1 MTYED
6 LKTFVAEQM
15 SLAHVYQP
23 VMLKTLLEN
32 DGEASSETIAAQ
44 ILAKDPTQLQYYVDR
59 VKNMVGRVLTK
70 ERGITE
76 RQGNNY
82 LLKGFNNL
90 SKTEVAELVR
100 LCDLRLEE
108 YENAREGKQWEH
120 RDRTRKPISGSVRY
134 EVIKR
139 ARARCEACGISLDQ
153 RNLEVDHIVPKSL
166 GGKDDISNYQALCYL
181 CNANK
186 GNRDDTDF
194 RGTADT
200 YAEREPDCLFCDLQ
214 GTERVVAENTLC
226 YLIEDA
232 YPVTEGHALI
242 IPKRHVSDYFGLTQ
256 AEINATNLLLCDRK
270 AYLQK
275 RDASITGFNIGMN
288 CGEDAGQTIFHSHTH
303 LIPRRSGDVIDPTGG
318 VRYVIPEKANY
329 KSR

>member
-6 LKTFVAEQM
+6 LKTFIANKM

-32 DGEASSETIAAQ
+32 DGRASNETIAAQ

-82 LLKGFNNL
+82 LLNGFNNL

-108 YENAREGKQWEH
+108 YENARDGKQWEH

-139 ARARCEACGISLDQ
+139 ARARCEACGIIIRVSGV
-153 RNLEVDHIVPKSL
+153 RVPPPLPS
-166 GGKDDISNYQALCYL
+166 
-181 CNANK
+181 
-186 GNRDDTDF
+186 F
-194 RGTADT
+194 
-200 YAEREPDCLFCDLQ
+200 
-214 GTERVVAENTLC
+214 
-226 YLIEDA
+226 
-232 YPVTEGHALI
+232 
-242 IPKRHVSDYFGLTQ
+242 
-256 AEINATNLLLCDRK
+256 
-270 AYLQK
+270 
-275 RDASITGFNIGMN
+275 FNI
-288 CGEDAGQTIFHSHTH
+288 I
-303 LIPRRSGDVIDPTGG
+303 
-318 VRYVIPEKANY
+318 K
-329 KSR
+329 